1 MKVDVAVQSYKKP
14 ESLLYALMS
23 LKKYSAQHINNIFI
37 NDDSTDSLEELEK
50 IFLNEKVT
58 SYFAPSKI
66 FLRKNTI
73 RVGYW
78 PRYVKGY
85 WPVGISIFRMAY
97 VIGKSFIK
105 NKSVFVTREDV
116 RYQYAFDNTD
126 SKYLYVIHD
135 DMVFHDDVLGLYIE
149 TIEKN
154 NLDVVGDLGQCWRCL
169 YKDNC
174 TPQKI
179 VNGELPS
186 KKFPLGKKDKT
197 KGINHLACRIN
208 EWSALVKVETE
219 KFIADK
225 YNVFFGNYEDDGDI
239 ACYWF
244 KMIVKYGYKF
254 TDPLPTKELR
264 SKYYTHGWNGHS
276 GHSVWVDQGGGRVVY
291 NAEEILKLMEL
302 NFQIKLI

>member
-85 WPVGISIFRMAY
+85 WPSGITPLRMAY
-97 VIGKSFIK
+97 VIGKSYLK
-105 NKSVFVTREDV
+105 NRHVLLTRQDV
-116 RYQYAFDNTD
+116 RYQFAFDNAET
-126 SKYLYVIHD
+126 KYLYVIHD
-135 DMVFHDDVLGLYIE
+135 DIIFHEDTLGLYLKE
-149 TIEKN
+149 AEEN
-154 NLDVVGDLGQCWRCL
+154 QLDVVGDMGQCWRCC
-169 YKDNC
+169 YNKVC
-174 TPQKI
+174 TPEKI
-179 VNGELPS
+179 SQGCYPS
-186 KKFPLGKKDKT
+186 NKWPVGKYNKKQGL
-197 KGINHLACRIN
+197 NHLACRIN

-219 KFIADK
+219 REIVDK
-225 YNVFFGNYEDDGDI
+225 YRVFFGNYEDDGDI
-239 ACYWF
+239 AAYWF
-244 KMIVKYGYKF
+244 KMIVTKGYKF
-254 TDPLPTKELR
+254 KDPLPSEELR

-276 GHSVWVDQGGGRVVY
+276 GHSVWVDQGGGKTVY
-291 NAEEILKLMEL
+291 NGETICNKMLE
-302 NFQIKLI
+302 NFGKKLI